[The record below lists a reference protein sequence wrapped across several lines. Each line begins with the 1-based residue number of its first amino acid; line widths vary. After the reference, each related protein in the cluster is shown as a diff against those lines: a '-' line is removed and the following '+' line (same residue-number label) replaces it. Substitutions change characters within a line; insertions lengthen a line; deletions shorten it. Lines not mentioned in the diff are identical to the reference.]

1 MSRGSPWTL
10 VLVVMALVAVLL
22 VFAMAK
28 RAEKSQLETARFA
41 MLVNRMRA
49 LDNALADFE
58 VDFGSRFDASDE
70 RGRVASERT
79 NEVLSARNKL
89 AVTRLAADVD
99 AHTRVVDSM
108 KMLRTNYTELEALAN
123 KFHDEDRELLMR
135 FARVMKGRHNEIIS
149 YLADDGLKDV
159 VNGVLPETFE
169 VAPRLRSMGVQIS
182 DQESAA
188 IDALNAS
195 DIQQGMT
202 LKESLFL
209 RLKSL
214 PSVMTRAAALVAAR
228 PVQEDRL
235 QRLLASLR
243 ETNAAALADL
253 QNRVLANQSANTA
266 LAAIAGSVANRAAA
280 VQHNSASVLANLQ
293 TSYAG
298 LSAVQGGRLTTAQ
311 AAEEAN
317 AAAEAAAA
325 QQANSTASQST
336 ANADAAAAAA
346 GAAATAASEAAVQQ
360 VLADARAAAA
370 VASAARTRARLDKI
384 EAMKLLT
391 VPEWDAAKP
400 QPGMRERLSSEAHT
414 DRAAMFSIYRISTAY
429 DGPIFTLSSVGGYPQ
444 TRDFYSTDAGLVT
457 TGRGGAGMRVD
468 EWCGGE
474 PVLVDKWYDQSGRGH
489 HAWAS
494 TTFRPSLTLKGA
506 TAINVRFDDNQ
517 YLALPPNAV
526 PSGSMKYTVSAKHGG
541 VSASHGGT
549 PDALILYVNGN
560 EFGVSESQYLNYWT
574 ADAPQNA
581 SRGGVATP
589 GNVVTF
595 QYDGLR
601 RRTYVNGTLKRT
613 YTPSSNVKPYGSPVS
628 PRIGN
633 LQRTGAI
640 TLITLNRLYI
650 FNDIIGDSD
659 RGLLESSP

>member
-28 RAEKSQLETARFA
+28 RAEKGQLETARFA

-89 AVTRLAADVD
+89 AVTALAADVD

-159 VNGVLPETFE
+159 VKGVIPETFE
-169 VAPRLRSMGVQIS
+169 VAPRLRSLGVQIS

-209 RLKSL
+209 RLKAL

-253 QNRVLANQSANTA
+253 QDRVLANQSANTA
-266 LAAIAGSVANRAAA
+266 LAAIAGSVANRGAA

-298 LSAVQGGRLTTAQ
+298 LSAVQGGRLTAAQ
-311 AAEEAN
+311 AAAEAR

-325 QQANSTASQST
+325 QQASSTASQST

-346 GAAATAASEAAVQQ
+346 GAAATAASEAAAQQ
-360 VLADARAAAA
+360 LLADARAAEA
-370 VASAARTRARLDKI
+370 VASAARTRARLEKI
-384 EAMKLLT
+384 EAMKLLY
-391 VPEWDAAKP
+391 VPDWDAAKP
-400 QPGMRERLSSEAHT
+400 QPGMLERLSFGARE

-429 DGPIFTLSSVGGYPQ
+429 DGPIFRLSSVGGSPQ
-444 TRDFYSTDAGLVT
+444 TQDFYSTDAGLVT
-457 TGRGGAGMRVD
+457 TGRAGAGMRVD
-468 EWCGGE
+468 KWCGGE
-474 PVLVDKWYDQSGRGH
+474 PVLVDQWYDQSGKGR
-489 HAWAS
+489 HAS
-494 TTFRPSLTLKGA
+494 GSSRTRPSLTLKGA
-506 TAINVRFDDNQ
+506 TAINVRFNDNQ
-517 YLALPPNAV
+517 YLALPSNAV
-526 PSGSMKYTVSAKHGG
+526 PSGSMKYTVSAKHG
-541 VSASHGGT
+541 AT
-549 PDALILYVNGN
+549 PDAHILYVKGN
-560 EFGVSESQYLNYWT
+560 EFGVSQSQYMNSWT
-574 ADAPQNA
+574 ADDPKNA

-601 RRTYVNGTLKRT
+601 RTTYVNGTVKRA
-613 YTPSSNVKPYGSPVS
+613 YAPLRNVKPNGGPDSAK
-628 PRIGN
+628 IGN
-633 LQRTGAI
+633 LLAGA
-640 TLITLNRLYI
+640 ITLNRLYI
-650 FNDIIGDSD
+650 FTDIIGDPD